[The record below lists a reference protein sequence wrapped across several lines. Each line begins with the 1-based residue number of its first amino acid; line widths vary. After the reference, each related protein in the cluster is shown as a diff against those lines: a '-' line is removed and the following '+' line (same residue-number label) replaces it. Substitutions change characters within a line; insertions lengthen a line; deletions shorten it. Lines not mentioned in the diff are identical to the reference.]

1 MKKKQLRIL
10 FVCGEFDNNSE
21 RYLFIHLFIYYL
33 FIGQH
38 FNSQI
43 IHTIQLVSSDTFN
56 NYRDNV
62 L

>member
-1 MKKKQLRIL
+1 MKKKFRIL

-21 RYLFIHLFIYYL
+21 RYLFIH
-33 FIGQH
+33 

-43 IHTIQLVSSDTFN
+43 IRTIQLVSSDTFN